1 MNQASWETRDAEVC
15 WHPYTQHALDRE
27 TLPVVRASG
36 AWLELADGRRVLDAI
51 SSWWA
56 ILHGHA
62 HPKIVS
68 AIQQQAEKLDHVLFA
83 GCTHE
88 PAVKLAE
95 GLLELA
101 PQGLSKVFY
110 SDSGAT
116 SVEVALKAAY
126 LTHLR
131 QGKKGRN
138 IFLALHGSYHGD
150 TVGAMSVSDPQ
161 PFFQD
166 LAQLLF
172 QVERVSPTADS
183 LRQTLEAHAGKVAGF
198 IVEPLIQGA
207 AGMVMHPP
215 SFLKEARKLC
225 TEHGV
230 FLIADEVATGFGR
243 TGTVFACD
251 QASITPDLL
260 CLAKG
265 LSGGVLPLAATL
277 ATEEIYESFL
287 SDDRASTFFHGH
299 TFTANPIACAAGCAS
314 LEILKEE
321 NTPRKLDAIGACIE
335 NHLVNFAKEI
345 CVADLRRLGG
355 IVALEISAP
364 DSGYFAK
371 LGDALRAACKASNVL
386 LRPSGNVLYAIPP
399 SCTTPEECKLIADA
413 MKDVAMHAVKNI
425 SPQKTP

>member
-1 MNQASWETRDAEVC
+1 MKKSSWETRDADVC
-15 WHPYTQHALDRE
+15 WHPYTQHALDQE

-36 AWLELADGRRVLDAI
+36 AWLELADGRRILDAI
-51 SSWWA
+51 SSWWS

-62 HPKIVS
+62 HPKIVR
-68 AIQQQAEKLDHVLFA
+68 AIQQQVEKLDHVLFA

-88 PAVKLAE
+88 PGVKLAE

-101 PQGLSKVFY
+101 PRGLSKVFY

-131 QGKKGRN
+131 QGKEGRH
-138 IFLALHGSYHGD
+138 IFLALHDSYHGD
-150 TVGAMSVSDPQ
+150 TVGAMSVGDPQ

-166 LAQLLF
+166 FAPLLF
-172 QVERVSPTADS
+172 QVERVSPNANS
-183 LRQTLEAHAGKVAGF
+183 LRQALETHAGKVAGF

-215 SFLKEARKLC
+215 SFLQEARKLC
-225 TEHGV
+225 TEHNV

-243 TGTVFACD
+243 TGTVFACE

-287 SDDRASTFFHGH
+287 SDDRARTFFHGH

-314 LEILKEE
+314 LKLIKEE
-321 NTPRKLDAIGACIE
+321 STPEKLNAIGVCIE
-335 NHLVNFAKEI
+335 THLLSFAEEDHI
-345 CVADLRRLGG
+345 ADLRRLGG
-355 IVALEISAP
+355 IVALELTAP
-364 DSGYFAK
+364 DAGYFAK
-371 LGDALRAACKASNVL
+371 LGDALRAACKTSNVL

-399 SCTTPEECKLIADA
+399 SCTTSGECKIIADA
-413 MKDVAMHAVKNI
+413 MKEAAITAVQ
-425 SPQKTP
+425 SLSEQKTS